1 MGKMG
6 VNSFEDVG
14 QELMRR
20 GKTDDI
26 KRLAESE
33 DGQKISRM
41 VDAEKIQQAAKSGD
55 SKALHEL
62 LSAVLSTDEGKRLAE
77 NVRKMLGS

>member
-1 MGKMG
+1 MGLDK
-6 VNSFEDVG
+6 FEDVKE
-14 QELMRR
+14 ELMRR

-41 VDAEKIQQAAKSGD
+41 IDSEKLRQAAKSGD
-55 SKALHEL
+55 GKALHEL

-77 NVRKMLGS
+77 NIRKMLGN